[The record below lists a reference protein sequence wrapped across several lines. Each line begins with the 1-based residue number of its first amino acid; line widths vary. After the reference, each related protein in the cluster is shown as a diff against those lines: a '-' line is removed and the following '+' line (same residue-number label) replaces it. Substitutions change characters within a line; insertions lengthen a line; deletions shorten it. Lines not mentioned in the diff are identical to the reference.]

1 MKTFASK
8 YASLGDHLTDIRHG
22 NSRLTWEGKTE
33 LSQMFGMK
41 LDGAGQWAID
51 ETISILPKT
60 ELARD
65 IHQGQVAEVL
75 QLRRKKE
82 LHGVR
87 SD

>member
-1 MKTFASK
+1 
-8 YASLGDHLTDIRHG
+8 
-22 NSRLTWEGKTE
+22 